1 MYDQGR
7 NADVMLTIL
16 SLVLLCLR
24 SCFSEGTWLIDGMIW

>member
-24 SCFSEGTWLIDGMIW
+24 SCSFRGHLAN

>member
-24 SCFSEGTWLIDGMIW
+24 SCFFRGDLAN